1 MKKRSNRQTVKSI
14 IDLKQRLNAMK
25 ESNFKIESKCHEEY
39 YSLWK
44 ELQAEKLST
53 KFQMNNSAFFYDLA
67 TQLRI
72 FVANESLHPD
82 SDEILKVITRI
93 LLQFENFKDNIRV
106 DWIKKNDEIKEI
118 ARLNKL
124 PFNMG

>member
-1 MKKRSNRQTVKSI
+1 V
-14 IDLKQRLNAMK
+14 
-25 ESNFKIESKCHEEY
+25 
-39 YSLWK
+39 
-44 ELQAEKLST
+44 
-53 KFQMNNSAFFYDLA
+53 NNSAFFYDLA

-72 FVANESLHPD
+72 FVANESLPGCNKD
-82 SDEILKVITRI
+82 VLNVLNRI

-124 PFNMG
+124 PFTF